1 MDSARA
7 YDLLERLA
15 NLVRVEERATAAG
28 AGLQPVHLEILR
40 YLARCNRYSDTPA
53 AVTEWLGA
61 TRGTVS
67 QSVGHLVRRR
77 LVSATRDADD
87 RRVVRLA
94 TTERGDA
101 ALAQALRPDALLR
114 SLSTAGPDVGAT
126 LEAVLTALQRARGG
140 RTFGLC
146 GTCRHLIHEDGA
158 RLRCGLTGEALRAA
172 DTRLVCREHELAQT

>member
-15 NLVRVEERATAAG
+15 SLIRVEERATAVG

-61 TRGTVS
+61 TKGTVS

-77 LVSATRDADD
+77 LVSARRDVDD

-94 TTERGDA
+94 PTERGNA
-101 ALAQALRPDALLR
+101 LLAQALRPDALLR
-114 SLSTAGPDVGAT
+114 TLSALGHDVEAS

-146 GTCRHLIHEDGA
+146 GTCRHLRHEDGG

-172 DTRLVCREHELAQT
+172 DTRLVCREHEPAGV

>member
-1 MDSARA
+1 MDPARA

-61 TRGTVS
+61 TKGTVS

-77 LVSATRDADD
+77 LVSARRDTED
-87 RRVVRLA
+87 RRLVRLA
-94 TTERGDA
+94 PTERGDA
-101 ALAQALRPDALLR
+101 LLAQALRPDALLR
-114 SLSTAGPDVGAT
+114 TLSNLGADVEAT
-126 LEAVLTALQRARGG
+126 LEGVLTALQRARGG

-146 GTCRHLIHEDGA
+146 GTCRHLLHDGA
-158 RLRCGLTGEALRAA
+158 GRLRCGLTGEALRAS
-172 DTRLVCREHELAQT
+172 DTRLVCREHEPTSA